1 MTMYGFITV
10 SIIIIMFIVLM
21 REWVRAHVAFISAVI
36 ILLLIGV
43 ISPLEA
49 LSGFLNQSVIT
60 VGALFV
66 VITAIQRTSIITY
79 ITSKISRS
87 TNKGS
92 NNNMKL
98 MAIVSAMSGFLNN
111 IPLVLLLGPIVRKW
125 AIANKFYPS
134 KYLIPVSYAAILGGM
149 CTLIGTSTNLLVHSM
164 LVQNGYSGFTM
175 FELALVGVPSTIA
188 VIIYMS
194 VYGYKVLPEI
204 PYEEIDSPPRPIEKL
219 TVSKRESF
227 IYFSFFI
234 MLLCVSLQWISMAN
248 GALITC
254 LIFLLLRVV
263 SVKEA
268 FRSIPWSLLAIIG
281 SALGI
286 AVALEQ
292 SGAAHMMTNTFILPL
307 SEFGPFPLLIAI
319 YIVASVITE
328 LITNNAA
335 AALVFPIALY
345 MTEQLGFNVEP
356 YAIAIAIA
364 ASASFLTPFGY
375 QTNLI
380 VYEAGQYRFFD
391 FVRAGLP
398 VKLIVMCTTLYLIP
412 IFWPLI

>member
-1 MTMYGFITV
+1 MYGFITV

-66 VITAIQRTSIITY
+66 IISAIQKTSVIPFL
-79 ITSKISRS
+79 TSKFTKT
-87 TNKGS
+87 TNNGSS
-92 NNNMKL
+92 NNLKL
-98 MAIVSAMSGFLNN
+98 MAIVSGMSGFLNN
-111 IPLVLLLGPIVRKW
+111 IPLVLLFSPIIRKW
-125 AIANKFYPS
+125 AIANKFHPS

-164 LVQNGYSGFTM
+164 LVQNGYEGFTM
-175 FELALVGVPSTIA
+175 FELALVGIPSTTL
-188 VIIYMS
+188 VILYMS
-194 VYGYKVLPEI
+194 LYGYKVLPEI
-204 PYEEIDSPPRPIEKL
+204 PYEEIAYPHNPTKKL
-219 TVSKRESF
+219 TVSKRELI

-234 MLLCVSLQWISMAN
+234 MLLCVSMQWVSMAN
-248 GALITC
+248 GALVTC
-254 LIFLLLRVV
+254 LAFLLLKVV
-263 SVKEA
+263 TIKEA

-286 AVALEQ
+286 AVALEK
-292 SGAAHMMTNTFILPL
+292 SGAAHAITNTFILPL
-307 SEFGPFPLLIAI
+307 SAFGPFPLLVAI

-328 LITNNAA
+328 VITNNAA

-345 MTEQLGFNVEP
+345 TTVQLGFNVEP
-356 YAIAIAIA
+356 YAVAIAIA

-380 VYEAGQYRFFD
+380 VYEAGKYRFID

-398 VKLIVMCTTLYLIP
+398 VKIIVMCTTLYLIP
-412 IFWPLI
+412 IFWPLM

>member
-1 MTMYGFITV
+1 MYGFITV

-66 VITAIQRTSIITY
+66 IISAIQRTSVIPYLTNKITK
-79 ITSKISRS
+79 T

-92 NNNMKL
+92 RNNMKL
-98 MAIVSAMSGFLNN
+98 MAIVSGMSGFLNN
-111 IPLVLLLGPIVRKW
+111 IPLVLLFSPIIKKW
-125 AIANKFYPS
+125 AITNKFHPS

-164 LVQNGYSGFTM
+164 LVQNGYDGFTM
-175 FELALVGVPSTIA
+175 FELALVGIPSTIV
-188 VIIYMS
+188 VILYMS
-194 VYGYKVLPEI
+194 FYGYKVLPEI
-204 PYEEIDSPPRPIEKL
+204 PYEEITSPHNPTHKL
-219 TVSKRESF
+219 TVSKREQF
-227 IYFSFFI
+227 IYFSFLI
-234 MLLCVSLQWISMAN
+234 MLLCVSMQWISMAN
-248 GALITC
+248 GALVTC
-254 LIFLLLRVV
+254 LVFLLLKVV
-263 SVKEA
+263 TIKEA
-268 FRSIPWSLLAIIG
+268 YRSIPWSLLAIIG

-286 AVALEQ
+286 AVALEK
-292 SGAAHMMTNTFILPL
+292 SGAAHVITNTFILPL
-307 SEFGPFPLLIAI
+307 STFGPFPLLVAI

-328 LITNNAA
+328 VITNNAA

-345 MTEQLGFNVEP
+345 TTVQLGFNVEP
-356 YAIAIAIA
+356 YAVAIAIA

-380 VYEAGQYRFFD
+380 VYEAGKYRFMD

-398 VKLIVMCTTLYLIP
+398 VKIIVMCTTLYLIP
-412 IFWPLI
+412 IFWPLM